1 MSLLRSCSGSFYG
14 AAIKISLLRSCF
26 LLQPFVGKAVF
37 IIRWKR
43 LNHRLALKRWRSNSA
58 GKFMPMSGKRSVIR
72 RPLTTWP
79 KRLFS
84 ECREPWSK
92 GPSRSIFRGW
102 IFQIARNAIIDW
114 TKERRR
120 FVELEEEEKI
130 GESVSPKETE
140 SIDSEFRQGL
150 FAYAAKVIEGMP
162 AEDRE
167 ALTLTELDGFNRE
180 ELANHL
186 GISVS
191 AAKSRVVR
199 ARAKL
204 RKAIEDCCRLTTDPY
219 GKVIGWRR
227 RETDCCWKK

>member
-1 MSLLRSCSGSFYG
+1 VDTIESPAGREAMTEQLRREIRAYVRKKVGDPSSADDLTQETLLRVQR
-14 AAIKISLLRSCF
+14 ALIKGTK
-26 LLQPFVGKAVF
+26 PE
-37 IIRWKR
+37 
-43 LNHRLALKRWRSNSA
+43 H
-58 GKFMPMSGKRSVIR
+58 
-72 RPLTTWP
+72 
-79 KRLFS
+79 
-84 ECREPWSK
+84 
-92 GPSRSIFRGW
+92 FRGW

-204 RKAIEDCCRLTTDPY
+204 RKAIEDCCRLITDPY
-219 GKVIGWRR
+219 GRVIGWRR
-227 RETDCCWKK
+227 READCCWKK

>member
-1 MSLLRSCSGSFYG
+1 METIESPAGLEAMTEQLRREIHAYVWKKVGDPSSADDLTQETLLRVQR
-14 AAIKISLLRSCF
+14 ALIKGTK
-26 LLQPFVGKAVF
+26 PE
-37 IIRWKR
+37 
-43 LNHRLALKRWRSNSA
+43 H
-58 GKFMPMSGKRSVIR
+58 
-72 RPLTTWP
+72 
-79 KRLFS
+79 
-84 ECREPWSK
+84 
-92 GPSRSIFRGW
+92 FRGW

-204 RKAIEDCCRLTTDPY
+204 RKAIEDCCRLITDPY
-219 GKVIGWRR
+219 GRVIGWRR
-227 RETDCCWKK
+227 READCCWKK

>member
-1 MSLLRSCSGSFYG
+1 VDTIESPAGREAMTEQLRREIRAYVRKKVGDPSSADDLTQETLLRVQR
-14 AAIKISLLRSCF
+14 ALIKGTKLE
-26 LLQPFVGKAVF
+26 
-37 IIRWKR
+37 
-43 LNHRLALKRWRSNSA
+43 H
-58 GKFMPMSGKRSVIR
+58 
-72 RPLTTWP
+72 
-79 KRLFS
+79 
-84 ECREPWSK
+84 
-92 GPSRSIFRGW
+92 FRGW

-204 RKAIEDCCRLTTDPY
+204 RKAIEDCCRLITDPY
-219 GKVIGWRR
+219 GRVIGWRR
-227 RETDCCWKK
+227 READCCWKK